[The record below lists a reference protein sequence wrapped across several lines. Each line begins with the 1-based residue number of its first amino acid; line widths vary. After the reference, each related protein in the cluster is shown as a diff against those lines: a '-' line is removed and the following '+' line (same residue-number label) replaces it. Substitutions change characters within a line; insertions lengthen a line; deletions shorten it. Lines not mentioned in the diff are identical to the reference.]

1 MMRSNIHFIGSLQLL
16 CGKSGNN
23 SLESPATIQTRGD
36 DGSLGQNRGRCGG
49 KNGEILGYILKV
61 ESAGIIEPTEN
72 NA

>member
-1 MMRSNIHFIGSLQLL
+1 MRG
-16 CGKSGNN
+16 
-23 SLESPATIQTRGD
+23 